1 MNRKERLIIAKS
13 KKADKHTVKI
23 KIWGSMS
30 DQQNNKEEHRAAA
43 QYVVFEIDK
52 EEYGVKLVDLKEIIK
67 IPELTPLPNA
77 PEFFAGV
84 FNLRGKIIPVIDLEK
99 RFSMKREHP
108 AVPERILIA
117 EQGNDLYGMIV
128 DRVAGTIKIPQN
140 QIQKPQAV
148 GVFKINEA
156 YLDGIATLNG
166 ATGRLVIIL
175 NIKKIL
181 SPGELIALGKQN

>member
-1 MNRKERLIIAKS
+1 MNRKECLIIAKS

-30 DQQNNKEEHRAAA
+30 DQQNNKEEHRATV

-99 RFSMKREHP
+99 RFSMKRERP

-166 ATGRLVIIL
+166 AAGRLVIIL